1 MKKKKLFIVLFT
13 MLIIAFNGCSNE
25 DLNEQKQEADTGSI
39 TLTDTEVQ
47 ALVELKKGTKIEIED
62 AKSKALDAINSFS
75 ETKNSF
81 KSYNSKTIESVQILT
96 ISENLRKTKSEQ
108 VNEILPDTVA
118 YLFNFANDG
127 GYALISADTRIPED
141 VLICT
146 EEGVLDTENPASG
159 IFLEG
164 TETFIIQSIEKVNN
178 ERDSILQELEAK
190 ILADDPELAQEIKTK
205 AYTTTTQRIKN
216 FFGDYEVRLKVHEW
230 EFSEKVSPMSTTE
243 MTQGAPFNNFLSKTG
258 CSNRPPAGC
267 VAIAAA
273 QIMAYWK
280 YPTNFEGRNINWD
293 NLNKY
298 TANTW
303 RSGLYKNWSGSFNDY
318 LTPQSVRDDAA
329 HIAKIIGSNIGMNYG
344 CDASGAQTENA
355 VKYLN
360 KLGYKT
366 YPVWFTVNYDYSTVL
381 ASLRRGCPLIASGYA
396 KKTKKKFL
404 GIKIHS
410 NYSEGHAWII
420 DGFLTRKQLVE
431 TQIIV
436 RDRKGSI
443 KSNSTSKKYNYSTMF
458 HMNWGWGG
466 SSNGYFA
473 AGSFNS
479 NKVDANSGTTKL
491 AESNEKYNY
500 QYKVE
505 VFPYIRK

>member
-1 MKKKKLFIVLFT
+1 MNKNVLFEVLFA
-13 MLIIAFNGCSNE
+13 MLVIVFSGCSNE
-25 DLNEQKQEADTGSI
+25 DLNEQKQEADTKSI
-39 TLTDTEVQ
+39 TLTDAQIQ
-47 ALVELKKGTKIEIED
+47 ALVELEKGTKIEIED
-62 AKSKALDAINSFS
+62 AKSKALEAINSFS
-75 ETKNSF
+75 KTKDGL
-81 KSYNSKTIESVQILT
+81 KSSMVRTIESVQVLS
-96 ISENLRKTKSEQ
+96 ISDNIRKTKSAK
-108 VNEILPDTVA
+108 EIETFPDTLA

-146 EEGVLDTENPASG
+146 EEGTLDTENPASG

-164 TETFIIQSIEKVNN
+164 TETFITQSIEKADN
-178 ERDSILQELEAK
+178 ERDSVLLELETK
-190 ILADDPELAQEIKTK
+190 ILADDPELAQEITNKS
-205 AYTTTTQRIKN
+205 YTTINQRIRKW
-216 FFGDYEVRLKVHEW
+216 FFVHEITLKVHDW
-230 EFSEKVSPMSTTE
+230 EISEKVAPMSTTE

-280 YPTNFEGRNINWD
+280 YPTNLDGRNINWD

-298 TANTW
+298 TSNSW

-318 LTPQSVRDDAA
+318 STPQSVRDDAA
-329 HIAKIIGSNIGMNYG
+329 YIAKTIGSNVGMNYG
-344 CDASGAQTENA
+344 CNASGAQTENA

-366 YPVWFTVNYDYSTVL
+366 FPVWFTVNYDYGTVL
-381 ASLRRGCPLIASGYA
+381 ASLRGRCPLIASGYA
-396 KKTKKKFL
+396 KRKKKKFL
-404 GIKIHS
+404 GITIYS

-436 RDRKGSI
+436 RDRKGRI

-479 NKVDANSGTTKL
+479 NKVDANSGTTKSI
-491 AESNEKYNY
+491 ESNEKYNY